1 MSTFEGGNVNLLD
14 AAVQGATDSVF
25 LVGNIAASLVAFL
38 AFMAFVNSLLGWL
51 GEQGGQLETRGN
63 NWI

>member
-1 MSTFEGGNVNLLD
+1 MLD

-38 AFMAFVNSLLGWL
+38 AFIAFLNGLLGWL
-51 GEQGGQLETRGN
+51 GGLLSFLR
-63 NWI
+63 